1 VWQCSRAGEAPRFE
15 GLPRTIRQ
23 REALLQRSYQED
35 AGPWELQR
43 NPACLRI
50 THPGEQLAPRRHEPG
65 GVEQQH
71 LREPSRADDAPFHDL
86 LALNRRPT
94 RLLAAYL
101 APEEIADFASQPSLP
116 IRDPFDPRLF
126 LRNHGFGAA
135 EHMWV
140 AQTGEET

>member
-1 VWQCSRAGEAPRFE
+1 
-15 GLPRTIRQ
+15 L
-23 REALLQRSYQED
+23 
-35 AGPWELQR
+35 
-43 NPACLRI
+43 
-50 THPGEQLAPRRHEPG
+50 
-65 GVEQQH
+65 
-71 LREPSRADDAPFHDL
+71 HDL

-94 RLLAAYL
+94 RDTVLAAYL

-135 EHMWV
+135 EHMRV